1 VKATIVAAGLGVA
14 ACTVF
19 GGADRRTPAAL
30 LHATQQAL
38 RAGDVLAMESLL
50 ARARQR
56 FPVDADVLLYDALL
70 ADMRWHDDIVLAD
83 LRAAAAAGHPQIPRA
98 ELEGRVGDKLFA
110 LGSWAESAPLLRAG
124 AAGGDESARARRRA
138 WAELADVL
146 PAVHRDP
153 ASVQAQVEFNPAQV
167 PELLLGLGDRGGA
180 FVLDTG
186 ATFTTLSESLAA
198 RLRVDAKV
206 EAGEVRDGA
215 GRPFAACFARLPALM
230 IGGLRLGPMPVL
242 VVRDQTLSMRDLFG
256 GPGRG
261 VDGLLG
267 LDVLTRFRIVIDPA
281 ARAVTLSTASGL
293 TAGNAAPCLRV
304 DGGLRVPV
312 EVEGRS
318 LWFQLDTGA
327 SRTSLTAAGL
337 ALVPGGEA
345 RAAAAFRTVHAP
357 GGSRV
362 AVRELRNVEMR
373 AAGAPFT
380 GVTLPVIDRPT
391 GASGF
396 PLHGVLGADLVL
408 RCRAILDSGRLL
420 LEVL

>member
-1 VKATIVAAGLGVA
+1 RRRGAARVGRAAAGERDVVPVPPAAEPSAAGARPGAHVAAFADRVPRRARPAARTAGARAVQEHPRELRVDRSGRPGGRRARARRVHGAHAVKATIVAAGLGVA

-70 ADMRWHDDIVLAD
+70 ADMRWHDDIGLAD

-261 VDGLLG
+261 VD
-267 LDVLTRFRIVIDPA
+267 
-281 ARAVTLSTASGL
+281 
-293 TAGNAAPCLRV
+293 
-304 DGGLRVPV
+304 
-312 EVEGRS
+312 
-318 LWFQLDTGA
+318 
-327 SRTSLTAAGL
+327 
-337 ALVPGGEA
+337 
-345 RAAAAFRTVHAP
+345 
-357 GGSRV
+357 
-362 AVRELRNVEMR
+362 
-373 AAGAPFT
+373 
-380 GVTLPVIDRPT
+380 
-391 GASGF
+391 
-396 PLHGVLGADLVL
+396 
-408 RCRAILDSGRLL
+408 
-420 LEVL
+420 